1 MSGFPDDFWWG
12 TGASSTQCEGAAPAS
27 DWYREEQRGA
37 YPRSGDGN
45 GFGTRYA
52 EDFALYSGH
61 GLTHHRLSIEWAR
74 IEPEEG
80 RRDDAAVEHYRNVLT
95 AARDAGVSPWVCL
108 HHFTLPGWFTE
119 IGDGAFRDDRARSYH
134 WARHVA
140 FCAETFGDLVFGWK
154 PINEPFGY
162 VALSYQLGALPPR
175 RRDFGQMLEA
185 YRGILLAQRDAW
197 RELRG
202 GGAPVATIHNLSPLF
217 PVDDSAPAEHN
228 TRDIDALMWG
238 VWMRADRDGVI
249 DLPGRAPEEVADLRE
264 CCDLVGFSYYNASAV
279 GRDRRFSPYPR
290 DARVGPLGYAPW
302 SEGLGLVLRRLHD
315 ELPGRPLL
323 ICEHGVGTD
332 DDTWRCDV
340 LRESLGF
347 VEEAIDDGVDVRGFF
362 FWTGVDNYEWT
373 FGYDVPF
380 GLFDRDRQARPSA
393 ELAATYATR

>member
-1 MSGFPDDFWWG
+1 VAYPDGFWWG

-27 DWYREEQRGA
+27 DWYREEERGT

-52 EDFALYSGH
+52 EDFAQYAEL

-80 RRDDAAVEHYRNVLT
+80 RRDEDAVDHYRAVLE
-95 AARDAGVSPWVCL
+95 AARAAGVSPWVCL

-119 IGDGAFRDDRARSYH
+119 IGEGAFRDDHARSYH

-154 PINEPFGY
+154 PVNEPFAY
-162 VALSYQLGALPPR
+162 AALGYQLGVLPPR
-175 RRDFGQMLEA
+175 RRDFGQMIEA

-202 GGAPVATIHNLSPLF
+202 GGAPVATIHNLSPLY
-217 PVDDSAPAEHN
+217 PVDDSVPAAAN

-238 VWMRADRDGVI
+238 AWMTADRDGVLE
-249 DLPGRAPEEVADLRE
+249 LPGRAPEQVADLRE
-264 CCDLVGFSYYNASAV
+264 CGDLIGFSYYNANAV

-290 DARVGPLGYAPW
+290 DARVGPMGYAPW
-302 SEGLGLVLRRLHD
+302 SEGLGIVLRRLHE

-323 ICEHGVGTD
+323 VSEHGVGTD
-332 DDTWRCDV
+332 DDEWRADV
-340 LRESLGF
+340 LGASLRE
-347 VEEAIDDGVDVRGFF
+347 VEDALDDGVDVRGFF
-362 FWTGVDNYEWT
+362 HWTGVDNYEWT
-373 FGYDVPF
+373 YGYDVSF
-380 GLFDRDRQARPSA
+380 GLIGRDRGVRPSA
-393 ELAATYATR
+393 QVVAAARG